1 MTANVVTNKVR
12 ERRMMLGLS
21 QIQLSF
27 LARVPNVVIS
37 GLERGTLTPYPKARK
52 ALAAALKIPETE
64 LFPDNKVG
72 NITVKRQSKYD
83 LSPLTPIQRLI
94 YAALSNDFIDD
105 STLLPVIKAA
115 LTKRE
120 WKVVELR
127 FGLDGKAPQTLEE
140 IGQDFEVTR
149 QRIRQ
154 IESEALRK
162 IREKLINRQSL
173 DSIID
178 AMWSDFHKICSAFH
192 YRDVVALSRA
202 LGLSDKT
209 ISGWK
214 YCRSKPALP
223 MVLSVIKWGNQGK
236 PMQKM
241 TTNRIGRPPYIAV
254 IEEMNAN

>member
-1 MTANVVTNKVR
+1 MANVVTNKVR

-27 LARVPNVVIS
+27 LTRVPNVVIS
-37 GLERGTLTPYPKARK
+37 GFERGTITLYPKARK
-52 ALAAALKIPETE
+52 ALAEALKIPETE
-64 LFPDNKVG
+64 LFPDNKIS
-72 NITVKRQSKYD
+72 NMPIKRQSKYD
-83 LSPLTPIQRLI
+83 LPPLTPTRRLI
-94 YAALSNDFIDD
+94 YAALSDDSIDD
-105 STLLPVIKAA
+105 STLLPIIKAA

-120 WKVVELR
+120 WKVIELR
-127 FGLDGKAPQTLEE
+127 FGFDGKAVQTLEE
-140 IGQDFEVTR
+140 ISQDFEVTR

-162 IREKLINRQSL
+162 IREKLTNRQSL
-173 DSIID
+173 GSIID
-178 AMWSDFHKICSAFH
+178 DMWNDFHKICSTFH

-236 PMQKM
+236 PMRKM
-241 TTNRIGRPPYIAV
+241 TTNKIGRPPYIAV
-254 IEEMNAN
+254 IEERNAN